1 MVELYIV
8 RHGETDTN
16 YTGKINGSATDLSL
30 NETGKKQ
37 VEHLKKHLN
46 INDFD
51 EIFASP
57 LKRAQETA
65 AILNQDTLEIQTDKR
80 LREINYGSWDGLL
93 ADDVHEKYPNCFDE
107 NGYLTKNYSDYSQNA
122 ETYQSVLD
130 RLQSFIDD
138 MHDKGDKKILVVCH
152 GFVTRSF
159 VQLVTETPDIE
170 DILEPINASVTQI
183 KISNKTGRTYL
194 GYYGRLENI

>member
-16 YTGKINGSATDLSL
+16 FTGKINGSATDLDL
-30 NETGKKQ
+30 NETGLRQ
-37 VEHLKKHLN
+37 VNYLKNHLH

-51 EIFASP
+51 EIYASP
-57 LKRAQETA
+57 LKRAKETA
-65 AILNQDTLEIQTDKR
+65 NILNQATHDIKTDDR

-93 ADDVHEKYPNCFDE
+93 ADDVKAKYPDCFDE
-107 NGYLTKNYSDYSQNA
+107 NNYLTKDYSNYSKNA

-138 MHDKGDKKILVVCH
+138 MTKKGSEKILVACH

-159 VQLVTETPDIE
+159 VQLVTNTPDIE
-170 DILEPINASVTQI
+170 DILEPANASVT
-183 KISNKTGRTYL
+183 KINISDSGRTYL
-194 GYYGRLENI
+194 AYYGRMENI

>member
-16 YTGKINGSATDLSL
+16 YTGKINGSATNLSL

-37 VEHLKKHLN
+37 VNYLKKHLN

-51 EIFASP
+51 EVYASP

-65 AILNQDTLEIQTDKR
+65 EILNQGVHEIKIDNR
-80 LREINYGSWDGLL
+80 LREINYGAWDGLSA
-93 ADDVHEKYPNCFDE
+93 ADVQAKYPQCFDE
-107 NGYLTKNYSDYSQNA
+107 NNYLSANYSDYSEGS
-122 ETYQSVLD
+122 ETYKEVLE

-138 MHDKGDKKILVVCH
+138 MSNKGNEKILVVCH

-159 VQLVTETPDIE
+159 VQLVTETPNIE
-170 DILEPINASVTQI
+170 DILEAINAAVTKI
-183 KISNKTGRTYL
+183 KISDSGKTYL
-194 GYYGRLENI
+194 AYYNRLENI